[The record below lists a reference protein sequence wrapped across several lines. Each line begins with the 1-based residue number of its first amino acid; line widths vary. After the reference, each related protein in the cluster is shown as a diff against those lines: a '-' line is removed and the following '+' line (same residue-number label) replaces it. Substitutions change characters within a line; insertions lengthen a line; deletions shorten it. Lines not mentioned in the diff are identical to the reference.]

1 MSSFKHV
8 VKNYENLAK
17 LGRQIIQHKK
27 DVKNI
32 KSDNLEKAFFIQEQ
46 KIQQFFDD
54 ATHTHQYWIK
64 NSNSINEF
72 WTGHS

>member
-54 ATHTHQYWIK
+54 ATDTHQYWIK

>member
-32 KSDNLEKAFFIQEQ
+32 KSDNLEKAFFIQRRIFGFK
-46 KIQQFFDD
+46 KILVHLKAFLHTPWRHTCQF
-54 ATHTHQYWIK
+54 
-64 NSNSINEF
+64 
-72 WTGHS
+72 

>member
-54 ATHTHQYWIK
+54 ATQTHQYWIK

>member
-27 DVKNI
+27 DI
-32 KSDNLEKAFFIQEQ
+32 KHIKPHKIDEAFLTQEF

-54 ATHTHQYWIK
+54 AFKLRDTGILLK
-64 NSNSINEF
+64 NVIFTMASIQF
-72 WTGHS
+72 